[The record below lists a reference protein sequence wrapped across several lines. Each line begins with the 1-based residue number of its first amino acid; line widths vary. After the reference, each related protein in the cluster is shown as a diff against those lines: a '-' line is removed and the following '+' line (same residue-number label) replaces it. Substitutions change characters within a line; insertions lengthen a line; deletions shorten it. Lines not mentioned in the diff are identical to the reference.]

1 MAEAAALAESRSDTS
16 PAELAARYGL
26 HVAGARPPVFTY
38 LRQVWGYRHFI
49 FQYSKAKLQSAFT
62 TTKLGQLW
70 QVLTP
75 LANAAV
81 YYLVFG
87 VLVNTKHGIDNY
99 IGYLCTGIFL
109 FTFTQTV
116 IQGSVRAIADNLG
129 LIRALHF
136 PRAVLPI
143 STTMTQLQQMGASVL
158 VLLIIVTLSGERP
171 NFAWLLIIPTLLL
184 QAVFNAGFAMIVAR
198 IGATVTDLKQI
209 MPFILRTWLY
219 ASGVFYSVELFASH
233 LPGPLARVMEA
244 NPLLVYASLGR
255 EALLVEPINHPM
267 SMAHL
272 WLLAIFWALLFGV
285 GGFIYFWR
293 GEQEYGR
300 G

>member
-1 MAEAAALAESRSDTS
+1 MAEAAALAEARSDIS
-16 PAELAARYGL
+16 PAELAARHGL
-26 HVAGARPPVFTY
+26 HVAGARPGVVAY
-38 LRQVWGYRHFI
+38 IRQLWAYRHFI
-49 FQYSKAKLQSAFT
+49 NHYSRAKLQSAFT

-116 IQGSVRAIADNLG
+116 IQGSVRAIGDNLG
-129 LIRALHF
+129 MIRALHF

-143 STTMTQLQQMGASVL
+143 STTLTQLQQMGASVL
-158 VLLIIVTLSGERP
+158 VLLIIILLSGETP
-171 NFAWLLIIPTLLL
+171 SFAWLLIIPTLLL

-198 IGATVTDLKQI
+198 VGATVTDLKQI

-219 ASGVFYSVELFASH
+219 ASGVFYSVTLFASH
-233 LPGPLARVMEA
+233 LPGPLARVMES

-255 EALLVEPINHPM
+255 EALLEEPIKHPM
-267 SMAHL
+267 GITQL
-272 WLLAIFWALLFGV
+272 WVLAFFWAALFGI
-285 GGFIYFWR
+285 GGFLYFWR

>member
-1 MAEAAALAESRSDTS
+1 MAEAAALAESRSDIP

-26 HVAGARPPVFTY
+26 HDAGVRPGIVTY
-38 LRQVWGYRHFI
+38 IEQLWAYRHFI
-49 FQYSKAKLQSAFT
+49 SHYSRAKLQSAFT

-75 LANAAV
+75 LSNAAV

-87 VLVNTKHGIDNY
+87 LLVKTTHGIHNY

-116 IQGSVRAIADNLG
+116 IQGSVRAIGDNLG

-143 STTMTQLQQMGASVL
+143 STTLTQLQQMGGSVA
-158 VLLIIVTLSGERP
+158 VLLIICLVSGEKP
-171 NFAWLLIIPTLLL
+171 TLAWLLIIPTLLL
-184 QAVFNAGFAMIVAR
+184 QSVFNAGFAMIVAR
-198 IGATVTDLKQI
+198 IGAKITDLKQI

-219 ASGVFYSVELFASH
+219 ASGIFYSVELFAQH
-233 LPGPLARVMEA
+233 LPTPLARLMES

-255 EALLVEPINHPM
+255 EALLEEPIKHPM
-267 SMAHL
+267 GITQL
-272 WLLAIFWALLFGV
+272 WLLAIGWAALFGV
-285 GGFIYFWR
+285 GGFLYFWR
-293 GEQEYGR
+293 GETEYGR